1 MKYPPE
7 LEEWVYRKIFNQSA
21 VGTFG
26 PNVNMGVGG
35 ECTKIRGRDIV
46 KKKKKK
52 FWIRVNVVLR
62 FKVRFLLS
70 I

>member
-1 MKYPPE
+1 MKHPPE

-35 ECTKIRGRDIV
+35 GGRMYKGQRSGYS
-46 KKKKKK
+46 KKKKK
-52 FWIRVNVVLR
+52 IQN
-62 FKVRFLLS
+62 
-70 I
+70 